1 MDKYLYKKSDS
12 YFKDVVALLVFNFV
26 VLFLFIQLEVLE
38 FFYHASRE
46 YEHWQLDEL
55 IPLSASLALSLS
67 IFAYR
72 RMNDLNKISQAYSK
86 LADQN
91 PLANILSRT
100 AGKVL
105 LQSWHQ
111 HACYTA
117 EPFSLVR
124 LKISD
129 IHQLQLTYGDCVTE
143 GIVFSIGQRVMQ
155 DTLVNSEVVQWH
167 TDSFLILLP
176 NSAQLSL
183 DFSSALSLSL
193 NRDLASLP
201 DAFIEIKTVPWEHGM
216 SLKSMLGELEDNTVD
231 TVDTVDTVAES
242 SDFLFERKA

>member
-12 YFKDVVALLVFNFV
+12 YFKDVITLLAFNIV
-26 VLFLFIQLEVLE
+26 VLFLFIQWEVLE
-38 FFYHASRE
+38 FLYHTSRE

-72 RMNDLNKISQAYSK
+72 RMNDVNKISHAYSK
-86 LADQN
+86 LADEN

-111 HACYTA
+111 HASYTA

-124 LKISD
+124 VKISD
-129 IHQLQLTYGDCVTE
+129 FQQLQLTYGDCVTE
-143 GIVFSIGQRVMQ
+143 GIVFSIGQRIMQ

-167 TDSFLILLP
+167 KDSFLILLP
-176 NSAQLSL
+176 NSGSL
-183 DFSSALSLSL
+183 AADFASALSLSL
-193 NRDLASLP
+193 NRDLASMA
-201 DAFIEIKTVPWEHGM
+201 DAFIEIQTVPWRHGI
-216 SLKSMLGELEDNTVD
+216 SLKSMLGELEENSQD
-231 TVDTVDTVAES
+231 TFIEDS
-242 SDFLFERKA
+242 QRLFERKA